1 MKANTTIS
9 IASADGSRIEE
20 IPAFF
25 QRKQLNGFDAWTQ
38 LRTFDPAA
46 PDFGKI
52 MSTIAQLNGEALRVL
67 LAILFSNG
75 YRNRVTATQG
85 ALASLLGMQRQN
97 VGRAFR
103 ALVDAGLLVEAEA
116 EAGRK
121 SWTLSEQIAWR
132 GRGNEHLQRVK

>member
-46 PDFGKI
+46 PDFGKT
-52 MSTIAQLNGEALRVL
+52 MSTLSQLNGESLRVL
-67 LAILFSNG
+67 LALMATSNSPICG
-75 YRNRVTATQG
+75 HPNSPSAGRVNYAS
-85 ALASLLGMQRQN
+85 AVVLRAMRAAASLSL
-97 VGRAFR
+97 
-103 ALVDAGLLVEAEA
+103 
-116 EAGRK
+116 
-121 SWTLSEQIAWR
+121 
-132 GRGNEHLQRVK
+132 